1 MEARFWNGS
10 RIFLR
15 HCFTSADMYNYQGAE
30 IHLLLVN
37 ELSHFT
43 AEIYTFLRS
52 RVRYVT
58 ASERWKHL
66 YRVFL
71 EGDWSG
77 VCRLDVQR
85 IVEPRKACN

>member
-1 MEARFWNGS
+1 
-10 RIFLR
+10 
-15 HCFTSADMYNYQGAE
+15 MYNYQGAE